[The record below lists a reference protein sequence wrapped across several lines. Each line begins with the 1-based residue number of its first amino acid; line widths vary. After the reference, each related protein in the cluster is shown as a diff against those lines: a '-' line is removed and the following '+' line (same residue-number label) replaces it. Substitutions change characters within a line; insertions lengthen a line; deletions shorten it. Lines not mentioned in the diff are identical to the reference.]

1 MREILLALVFVA
13 AVLLIPWA
21 WKAFSWIWLK
31 PKKLEKCLR
40 EQGLK
45 GSSYK
50 FLFGD
55 IKEMIDSVKAA
66 RTKPMDHSHQIVP
79 RVMPFLHDKVQKYGK
94 THFTWFGPN
103 PRVNITDP
111 DMIRDILS
119 NKFGHFEKVG
129 STSLERKL
137 VTGLVGYEGEKWAKH
152 RRIINPAFH
161 LEKLKMMLPAFH
173 TSCHEMVE
181 KWQKLVANESCEL
194 DVWPELQ
201 NLAADVISRT
211 AFSSSFEE
219 GRRIFQLQSEM
230 ATHVMQSSQFMFVP
244 GYRFLPTKKNRRM
257 KEIIQEMRSL
267 LRNMILRREK
277 VMKAGR
283 LQNNDLLGLL
293 LESNFKEMSGNTR
306 NAGITM
312 DEVIDECKLFYLA
325 GQETSATLLVWTMI
339 CLSMHQDWQEKAR
352 EEVSQVFGSQSPDF
366 EGLNHL
372 NIVPMILN
380 EVLRLYSPAVGL
392 GIRVTYKEMKLGK
405 LVLPPGVQLSM
416 PALFVHHDFELWGE
430 DADKFNPGRFAEGI
444 SKATKNKVSFFPFSW
459 GPRICIGQN
468 FALIEAKMA
477 ISMILQH
484 FSFEL
489 SPTYVHA
496 PYTVLTLNPQHGA
509 QLILHRV

>member
-1 MREILLALVFVA
+1 MREILLALVLVA
-13 AVLLIPWA
+13 ALLLIPWA
-21 WKAFSWIWLK
+21 WKAFSWILLK

-45 GSSYK
+45 GTSYK

-66 RTKPMDHSHQIVP
+66 RTKPMDRSHKIVP
-79 RVMPFLHDKVQKYGK
+79 HVMPFLHDKVQKYGK

-119 NKFGHFEKVG
+119 NKFGHFEKVA
-129 STSLERKL
+129 STPLERKL
-137 VTGLVGYEGEKWAKH
+137 VAGLVGYEGEKWVKH

-173 TSCHEMVE
+173 TSCHEMVK
-181 KWQKLVANESCEL
+181 KWQKL
-194 DVWPELQ
+194 
-201 NLAADVISRT
+201 
-211 AFSSSFEE
+211 
-219 GRRIFQLQSEM
+219 QLQSEM
-230 ATHVMQSSQFMFVP
+230 ATHLMQSSRFMFAP

-257 KEIIQEMRSL
+257 KEISQERGSL
-267 LRNMILRREK
+267 LQNMILRREK

-293 LESNFKEMSGNTR
+293 LESNFKEMSGKTR
-306 NAGITM
+306 NAGITI
-312 DEVIDECKLFYLA
+312 DEVIDECNLFYLA

-352 EEVSQVFGSQSPDF
+352 EEVSQIFGSQSPDF

-372 NIVPMILN
+372 KVVPMIIN

-405 LVLPPGVQLSM
+405 LVLPPGVQLSI
-416 PALFVHHDFELWGE
+416 PALLVHHDCELWGE
-430 DADKFNPGRFAEGI
+430 DADKFNPDRFAEGI